1 MKQLKSNKNFD
12 YEKIKKFIQMHFS
25 PNEDIFS
32 FINIGSKYT
41 DRKIVIDKN
50 GKITNRARGVY
61 TCHCLKNS
69 NIEQLDKTKSFR
81 NFFVSMSPY
90 KDYYITAN
98 GFKNSR
104 VRNTDSVFTLHNI
117 VIDIDCHNPSISIKE
132 MDMAISSFLYFFE
145 DLYNV
150 PDFPTPNTIVNTGRG
165 IQIWW
170 AINPLSYKLK
180 DVYNAVR
187 NDIIKKI
194 EEMFKSVETLK
205 ILKLDKTASK
215 NYCGYYRFPGSYNS
229 KVGRQS
235 SFSFYSEEY
244 LDLLEYYKKIENPI
258 YEKIVNKK
266 GLFNLDIYRENVL
279 YRLISLRNHE
289 CNGYRDLMALIL
301 CNAYLSCNRTED
313 EAKEAVLRLNQ
324 EFSVPM
330 PENKLLSYM
339 SSSFRKYYKFT
350 NKKII
355 EILDITDEEQKKL
368 NFYSNETVKKAKE
381 EKRKIKR
388 SRNQQIIILFL
399 QGLTQIEIAS
409 LVGCSQPTVCRVIK
423 KYNSTLKSKVGL
435 FSFGL
440 NSELESNEDSKNEML
455 KQKNLLKRIKDFASQ
470 FSINVVP
477 VFDG

>member
-1 MKQLKSNKNFD
+1 MSINFD
-12 YEKIKKFIQMHFS
+12 YNKAKKFLEIHFV
-25 PNEDIFS
+25 PNQDMFS

-61 TCHCLKNS
+61 TCHCLKTS
-69 NIEQLDKTKSFR
+69 NIEQLDKTNSFKD
-81 NFFVSMSPY
+81 FFVSMSPY

-98 GFKNSR
+98 GFKNTKT
-104 VRNTDSVFTLHNI
+104 RNTDSLFTLHNI
-117 VIDIDCHNPSISIKE
+117 VIDIDCHNPLIPIKE

-145 DLYNV
+145 DLYNE

-180 DVYNAVR
+180 NVYNSAR

-194 EEMFKSVETLK
+194 EEMLKSIETLNV
-205 ILKLDKTASK
+205 LKVDKTASK

-235 SFSFYSEEY
+235 SFSFCSEEY
-244 LDLLEYYKKIENPI
+244 LDLLEYCKKIENPI
-258 YEKIVNKK
+258 YKEIVNQK
-266 GLFNLDIYRENVL
+266 GVFNLDVYRENVL

-301 CNAYLSCNRTED
+301 CNAYLSCDRTED

-330 PENKLLSYM
+330 PENKLLAYM

-355 EILDITDEEQKKL
+355 EILGIEPEEQKIL

-381 EKRKIKR
+381 EKRRIKR

-423 KYNSTLKSKVGL
+423 KYNSTLKSKVN
-435 FSFGL
+435 SFNLEL
-440 NSELESNEDSKNEML
+440 NAELESNGVSKNEML